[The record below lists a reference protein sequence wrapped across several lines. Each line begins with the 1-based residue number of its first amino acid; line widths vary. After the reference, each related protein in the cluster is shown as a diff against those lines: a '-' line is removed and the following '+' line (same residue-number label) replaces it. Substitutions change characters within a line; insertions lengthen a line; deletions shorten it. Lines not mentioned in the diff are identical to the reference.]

1 MATTKDDFEK
11 SGATAQ
17 LHKIRIT
24 LTSRNVSNLEK
35 CESGIGS
42 HSPTKPDLTLLP
54 RCAVC
59 GDLIT
64 RAKDRDI
71 RVKGPVR
78 MPTKV
83 LKITTRKS

>member
-35 CESGIGS
+35 CEFGCAGNGGIM
-42 HSPTKPDLTLLP
+42 
-54 RCAVC
+54 C
-59 GDLIT
+59 
-64 RAKDRDI
+64 
-71 RVKGPVR
+71 
-78 MPTKV
+78 
-83 LKITTRKS
+83 